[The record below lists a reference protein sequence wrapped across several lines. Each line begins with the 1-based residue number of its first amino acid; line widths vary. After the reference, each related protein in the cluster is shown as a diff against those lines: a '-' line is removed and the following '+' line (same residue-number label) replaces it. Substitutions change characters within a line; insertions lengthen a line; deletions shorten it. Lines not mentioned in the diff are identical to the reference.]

1 VPDLFDRIQSALGA
15 TYRIE
20 RELGGGMSRVFVAED
35 VGLGRRVVL
44 KVLPPE
50 MASGVNGQRFARE
63 IRLAAQLQH
72 PHIVPLLAAGS
83 VDGLPYYVMPYIE
96 GESLRTRL
104 ARGGELPLAE
114 VVKILHEVLD
124 AVDHAHQHGVV
135 HRDIKPDNILL
146 AGHHAVVTDFGV
158 AKALDDATSD
168 VRLTSTGIAVGTPA
182 YMAPEQI
189 AAEPNVDHRADIY
202 AIGALAFEMVTGLPP
217 FRGATTQAILA
228 AHMSQPAPSIAT
240 LRQTIPPAL
249 DTIVLRCLEKRPA
262 DRWQTAGEI
271 IPHLESV
278 SSVVTTPSATA
289 RTAAPAI
296 PAPEPVRQAHP
307 LRWAVLF
314 GLASVVVLAL
324 VWILVQSLG
333 LPDWV
338 FQGAIALLVAG
349 VPIMLL
355 TSSRERQR
363 AAATDAPTP
372 VGLARLFTW
381 RRSIQ
386 GGVMAFAGLGV
397 LTAAFM
403 ASRALGIG
411 PGATLVSAGVL
422 APRDRIVI
430 ADFEN
435 RTADS
440 TLALTVTQ
448 LLRIDLAQS
457 PSISVMEPGQVS
469 MVLARM
475 QRDRATDVTPEVAQE
490 IATREGIKA
499 YLTGEILPAGSGFV
513 ITARLVSPSTGDA
526 LVTLRQNVA
535 LPDELM
541 DGVDRL
547 SSKLR
552 EEIGESLRSVRADP
566 PLEQVTTASL
576 PALQLYVEG
585 TRAADRTGFDQAIS
599 LLQQAVQVDTNFAMA
614 WRRLGIYATNPG
626 QGPLVRAMGDSALR
640 RAYALRNRLPERERL
655 FVEASYATV
664 VEPDFAAAEAAYSA
678 ILAKHPNDVTALNNL
693 AAMYD
698 RTGRNAEAIDL
709 FRRTIATRVAPAL
722 TYANAI
728 GAAGVGGRFA
738 EADTV
743 VAQLR
748 QDFPESSEL
757 TEAVV
762 FLSTYR
768 QDFQTVDS
776 VARQMLSRS
785 PRERVVG
792 HRALAMTAALRG
804 RPSEASRERR
814 SAMRVEQQR
823 GQMSAADAEL
833 VAGLDDIRWNAD
845 FTTQPEPLIRR
856 LDALWTLN
864 RELTVSRPRITRR
877 YPWFAMAYARLGAPE
892 KAEEI
897 LNEHLQMM
905 TDRDYP
911 GVGARMND
919 YLASATIAVMKG
931 RPDEALSF
939 LREGCGVVGSGYTI
953 CENVAFLEAAEA
965 HDKAGRA
972 DSAIVAYRR
981 FVEFRGMRQFGPP
994 GMYDAVTPRIAPA
1007 WRRLGELLE
1016 AKGDKQQAIDA
1027 YEAFLEHW
1035 RHAEPELQ
1043 PIVRDVRD
1051 RVNRL
1056 RRATG

>member
-1 VPDLFDRIQSALGA
+1 
-15 TYRIE
+15 
-20 RELGGGMSRVFVAED
+20 
-35 VGLGRRVVL
+35 
-44 KVLPPE
+44 
-50 MASGVNGQRFARE
+50 
-63 IRLAAQLQH
+63 
-72 PHIVPLLAAGS
+72 
-83 VDGLPYYVMPYIE
+83 
-96 GESLRTRL
+96 
-104 ARGGELPLAE
+104 
-114 VVKILHEVLD
+114 
-124 AVDHAHQHGVV
+124 
-135 HRDIKPDNILL
+135 
-146 AGHHAVVTDFGV
+146 
-158 AKALDDATSD
+158 
-168 VRLTSTGIAVGTPA
+168 
-182 YMAPEQI
+182 
-189 AAEPNVDHRADIY
+189 
-202 AIGALAFEMVTGLPP
+202 
-217 FRGATTQAILA
+217 
-228 AHMSQPAPSIAT
+228 
-240 LRQTIPPAL
+240 
-249 DTIVLRCLEKRPA
+249 
-262 DRWQTAGEI
+262 
-271 IPHLESV
+271 
-278 SSVVTTPSATA
+278 
-289 RTAAPAI
+289 
-296 PAPEPVRQAHP
+296 
-307 LRWAVLF
+307 
-314 GLASVVVLAL
+314 
-324 VWILVQSLG
+324 
-333 LPDWV
+333 
-338 FQGAIALLVAG
+338 
-349 VPIMLL
+349 
-355 TSSRERQR
+355 
-363 AAATDAPTP
+363 
-372 VGLARLFTW
+372 
-381 RRSIQ
+381 
-386 GGVMAFAGLGV
+386 
-397 LTAAFM
+397 
-403 ASRALGIG
+403 
-411 PGATLVSAGVL
+411 
-422 APRDRIVI
+422 
-430 ADFEN
+430 
-435 RTADS
+435 
-440 TLALTVTQ
+440 
-448 LLRIDLAQS
+448 
-457 PSISVMEPGQVS
+457 
-469 MVLARM
+469 
-475 QRDRATDVTPEVAQE
+475 
-490 IATREGIKA
+490 
-499 YLTGEILPAGSGFV
+499 
-513 ITARLVSPSTGDA
+513 
-526 LVTLRQNVA
+526 
-535 LPDELM
+535 
-541 DGVDRL
+541 VDRL